1 MSEIGE
7 MWAAVKAQQREEK
20 AVRRAESAAALERAG
35 YSFSEHNNG
44 LHLIIYRPYGTFDF
58 WPSTG
63 KWMQRGTKV
72 KRHGLVHLLAA
83 LKSS

>member
-7 MWAAVKAQQREEK
+7 MWAAVKAQQREDK
-20 AVRRAESAAALERAG
+20 AALRAKSVAALERAG
-35 YSFSEHNNG
+35 YSFSEHNDG

-58 WPSTG
+58 WPTTG
-63 KWMQRGTKV
+63 KWMQRGTKI
-72 KRHGLVHLLAA
+72 KRHGLVALLMA

>member
-7 MWAAVKAQQREEK
+7 MWAAVKAQQREDK
-20 AVRRAESAAALERAG
+20 AVRRAESVAALKRAG
-35 YSFSEHNNG
+35 YSFSEHNTG
-44 LHLIIYRPYGTFDF
+44 LHLIIYRPYSTFDF

-72 KRHGLVHLLAA
+72 KRHGLVHLLTA